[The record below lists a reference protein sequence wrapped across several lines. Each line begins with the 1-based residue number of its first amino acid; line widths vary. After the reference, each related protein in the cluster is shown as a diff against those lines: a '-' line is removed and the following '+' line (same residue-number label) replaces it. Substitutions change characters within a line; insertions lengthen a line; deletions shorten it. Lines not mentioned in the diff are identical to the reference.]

1 MKPIHIFKPGRH
13 TAMGGATLSFSEA
26 DLAASAAAYD
36 PALHE
41 APLVV
46 GHPKDNAPAYG
57 WVKRLG
63 FAEAGGLVAEP
74 DQVDT
79 AFAEMVANGRF
90 KKISA
95 SFYSPDAPA
104 NPKPGVY
111 YLRHVGFLGAQ
122 PPAVKGLRP
131 VEFAASDEAGVVEF
145 GGWDDKQNASLWRR
159 MREWI
164 LSQFGQEAADLA
176 APGWMVDD
184 LQAAAVAPE
193 PVASGINNNFSEVTV
208 SPSNQTPPS
217 TAKPNAD
224 ELQVREQQLAEREAA
239 ISAREASFAERE
251 AAMSAAEKAAR
262 RAGFEKFLDARIA
275 AGQVLPKDRQRLVAF
290 METVADAKVLEF
302 AEGEATP
309 TETSAVQVLQE
320 LLTAMPQQVSFGE
333 HARGEPAAHTVD
345 ADDPAAIAKAALEF
359 QEAERTA
366 GRVVSIE
373 LATQHVLD
381 SRAA

>member
-1 MKPIHIFKPGRH
+1 MKPIHIFTPGRH

-36 PALHE
+36 PKLHE

-57 WVKRLG
+57 WVKGLA
-63 FAEAGGLVAEP
+63 FSEPGGLVAEP

-79 AFAEMVANGRF
+79 QFAEMVAKGRF

-131 VEFAASDEAGVVEF
+131 VEFGEADEAGVVEF
-145 GGWDDKQNASLWRR
+145 ADWADQQNASLWRR

-164 LSQFGQEAADLA
+164 LTQFGQEAADLA

-184 LQAAAVAPE
+184 LQAAAVAE
-193 PVASGINNNFSEVTV
+193 PPAAASNNNFSEVTL
-208 SPSNQTPPS
+208 S
-217 TAKPNAD
+217 KPNPNEPTPAETTAA
-224 ELQVREQQLAEREAA
+224 ELQAREQQLQDREAA
-239 ISAREASFAERE
+239 IAAREASFAERE
-251 AAMSAAEKAAR
+251 AALGAAEQARR
-262 RAGFEKFLDARIA
+262 RAGFEQVVDERIA
-275 AGQVLPKDRQRLVAF
+275 EGKVLPKDRARWVAF
-290 METVADAKVLEF
+290 METVADAKVVEF
-302 AEGEATP
+302 AEGSETP
-309 TETSAVQVLQE
+309 VETPALQVLQDV
-320 LLTAMPQQVSFGE
+320 LKSLPKQVAFGE
-333 HARGEPAAHTVD
+333 HARGEPGDHTVD
-345 ADDPAAIAKAALEF
+345 ADSPTAIAKAALEF
-359 QEAERTA
+359 QESERAA